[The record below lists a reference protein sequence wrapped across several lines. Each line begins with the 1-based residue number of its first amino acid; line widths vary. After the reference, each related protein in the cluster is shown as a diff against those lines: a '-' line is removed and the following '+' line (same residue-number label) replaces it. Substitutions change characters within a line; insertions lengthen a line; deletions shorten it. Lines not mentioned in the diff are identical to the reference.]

1 MSIMIKQ
8 IKIKVFGKV
17 QGVFFRYSTKTRA
30 DELNIKGF
38 ARNMPDD
45 SVEIVA
51 QADEESLNKL
61 IEWVKQGP
69 DSAKVEKVDVSHE
82 TSNEE
87 FKDFIIR

>member
-1 MSIMIKQ
+1 MIKQ

>member
-1 MSIMIKQ
+1 
-8 IKIKVFGKV
+8 
-17 QGVFFRYSTKTRA
+17 
-30 DELNIKGF
+30 
-38 ARNMPDD
+38 MPDD